1 MSDFDFDWTG
11 EDPGFLV
18 SNELYQFEQVSSNEY
33 HLIVPNQAPF
43 YWDSIVVERWN
54 TLTSAYDTLEKG
66 VDYTPGHLF
75 IQATQQTTKALYGSF
90 VLANKNLSGVLR
102 LNYQKLGG
110 SWSLDINKI
119 NEILSNKVV
128 NPRHTSWEQVAGY
141 PEQFPVIPHVHIDE
155 EDMTSMADVN
165 ASINRLAD
173 AVEDLVN
180 NEGKA
185 KTEAVTVTEP
195 DTVIATTGFKTSWHN
210 FVGNLTLQ
218 RINLGLDVAQSSG
231 DPLKVDVLLNGN
243 SIINNTGGFE
253 IANGSLT
260 SVVSTFLTTAIP
272 YGAKLDIHITATGS
286 NDAKGL
292 KAYLTSL
299 IQTNV

>member
-11 EDPGFLV
+11 EDPAFLV
-18 SNELYQFEQVSSNEY
+18 TDELYQFEQVSSNEY
-33 HLIVPNQAPF
+33 HLIVPDQAPF
-43 YWDSIVVERWN
+43 FWESITVERWN
-54 TLTSAYDTLEKG
+54 TLTSAYDVLVKG

-75 IQATQQTTKALYGSF
+75 IQATQQTAQALYGSF

-102 LNYQKLGG
+102 LRYQKLGG

-155 EDMTSMADVN
+155 EDMTSMSDVAD
-165 ASINRLAD
+165 SINRLAD

-180 NEGKA
+180 NEGKM
-185 KTEAVTVTEP
+185 KTETITVTEP
-195 DTVIATTGFKTSWHN
+195 DVLITATGFKTSWHN

-218 RINLGLDVAQSSG
+218 RINLGLDEAQSSG
-231 DPLKVDVLLNGN
+231 DPLKVDVLMNGN
-243 SIINNTGGFE
+243 SIINNVGGVE

-260 SVVSTFLTTAIP
+260 SVVSAFLITAIP
-272 YGAKLDIHITATGS
+272 YGAKLDIHITETGS

-299 IQTNV
+299 IQSNV